1 MGLAGPSGRTGP
13 PGLPGK
19 QGTPGN
25 DGKGIKGD
33 RVSFFS
39 IETQAP
45 LTSNSSKCSIFEKML
60 RVVVVV
66 EVKKGHAVIRV
77 HQDLMHL
84 FKSVA
89 WQSHE

>member
-33 RVSFFS
+33 RVSFF
-39 IETQAP
+39 IETQTHQLANYF
-45 LTSNSSKCSIFEKML
+45 LMCSIFENSF

-66 EVKKGHAVIRV
+66 EVKKGHAVIQV